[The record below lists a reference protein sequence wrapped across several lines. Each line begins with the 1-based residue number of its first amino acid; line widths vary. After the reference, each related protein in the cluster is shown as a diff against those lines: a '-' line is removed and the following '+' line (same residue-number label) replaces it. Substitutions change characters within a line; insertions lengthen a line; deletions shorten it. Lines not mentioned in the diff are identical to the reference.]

1 MLEETG
7 KGARHQIVMPID
19 PAQRDSTWG
28 NYQRPER
35 QSGDYF
41 EVNSWTRIR
50 RYSI

>member
-1 MLEETG
+1 MKQG
-7 KGARHQIVMPID
+7 KAPDIGSSDPID
-19 PAQRDSTWG
+19 SARRDSARA
-28 NYQRPER
+28 YSQRPER